1 MNAFKSPGGIRFTS
15 SAPSSSAESDRVQ
28 HWDLTRRTYQSWGG
42 EKVDDGMRL
51 GRLSRG
57 FNLTGYTLFLLLLT
71 LMSCPRP
78 KDKWPPWTMNTALVK
93 LDAVTVRAAQ
103 RPHSLFPWELV
114 LAVSSDLLLPVW
126 TSSPLTWRSLHC
138 PSNSVKY

>member
-28 HWDLTRRTYQSWGG
+28 HWDLTRRRYQSWGG
-42 EKVDDGMRL
+42 EKVDDGRRL

-103 RPHSLFPWELV
+103 RPTALSRGNGYWLCL
-114 LAVSSDLLLPVW
+114 W
-126 TSSPLTWRSLHC
+126 TCCYLSGHPLRSPGDRSTV
-138 PSNSVKY
+138 PQTQ